1 MTADHT
7 SARDLP
13 DEAAT
18 LSFAAELMA
27 PLKAAGGV
35 VFLHGNLG
43 AGKTTF
49 VRGCLRAAGF
59 QGAVKSPT
67 FTLVE
72 EYMLDSLTLYHFDL
86 YRLNDP
92 EELEW
97 MGIRDYFRPGTLSFI
112 EWPERGAGHL
122 PDPDMA
128 LELRY
133 YPPGREAILSFNT
146 KHGQQIRETLEIE
159 AFPERLLKSECHLS
173 T

>member
-1 MTADHT
+1 MMVMLA
-7 SARDLP
+7 

-18 LSFAAELMA
+18 LAFAGRVYRVL
-27 PLKAAGGV
+27 PSGV
-35 VFLHGNLG
+35 LVFLHGELG

-72 EYMLDSLTLYHFDL
+72 EYSLADRALFHFDL

-97 MGIRDYFRPGTLSFI
+97 MGMRDYLRPEASCFI
-112 EWPERGAGHL
+112 EWPERGGALLPAPDLDIRLGIAGTGRS
-122 PDPDMA
+122 A
-128 LELRY
+128 ELTAATDT
-133 YPPGREAILSFNT
+133 GRMIL
-146 KHGQQIRETLEIE
+146 
-159 AFPERLLKSECHLS
+159 ARLDGGG
-173 T
+173 